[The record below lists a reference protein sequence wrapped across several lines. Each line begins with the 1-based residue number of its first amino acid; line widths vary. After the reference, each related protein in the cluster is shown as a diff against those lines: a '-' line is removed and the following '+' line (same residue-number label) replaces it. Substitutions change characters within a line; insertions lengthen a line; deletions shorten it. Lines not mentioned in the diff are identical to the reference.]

1 MNFVFIQIFFFFILF
16 QSELNE
22 NINNKQD
29 KIPRKEKKSE
39 IINLTDKNF
48 DTYINNGKYNR
59 WLILFY
65 IETCYYCEKAIQIL
79 NNILYKNKFKVVN
92 NIKFGIIDVS
102 INTQINFRFNISQ
115 VPQII
120 LIENNSMIELDLYP
134 NEKNFINFIESNFS
148 DSKSIFP
155 IPKINLFKY
164 YYISLDNSVYYFV
177 EKVNDFLK
185 SYNINHAI
193 NPIVFISLY
202 IIVCIFFWIIIF
214 KGYFKFID
222 YIKKTKTKKEKEVGD
237 VNPNKSDDVNSNKSD
252 DINDKENNNSLKKNK
267 YFRKRRIKK

>member
-1 MNFVFIQIFFFFILF
+1 
-16 QSELNE
+16 
-22 NINNKQD
+22 
-29 KIPRKEKKSE
+29 
-39 IINLTDKNF
+39 
-48 DTYINNGKYNR
+48 
-59 WLILFY
+59 LFY

-202 IIVCIFFWIIIF
+202 IIFCIFFWIIIF

-222 YIKKTKTKKEKEVGD
+222 YIKKTKTKKEKELGD

-252 DINDKENNNSLKKNK
+252 NINDKENNNSLKKNK

>member
-115 VPQII
+115 VPYII
-120 LIENNSMIELDLYP
+120 LVENNSIVELNLYP
-134 NEKNFINFIESNFS
+134 NEKNLIDFIESNLSNFEN
-148 DSKSIFP
+148 ILP
-155 IPKINLFKY
+155 LPKKDILKY
-164 YYISLDNSVYYFV
+164 YYTYINNSLSLFIDPINQ
-177 EKVNDFLK
+177 FLK
-185 SYNINHAI
+185 SNNINYSFNSI
-193 NPIVFISLY
+193 SFILLY
-202 IIVCIFFWIIIF
+202 TILCIILWTIII
-214 KGYFKFID
+214 KAYNKCSVHKKKRDLINFINKNGND
-222 YIKKTKTKKEKEVGD
+222 KNDLKNKDKKI
-237 VNPNKSDDVNSNKSD
+237 
-252 DINDKENNNSLKKNK
+252 INDDKNDNALNKKNYNLK
-267 YFRKRRIKK
+267 RKKHKKN